1 MKPACALASSAA
13 FAVVY
18 ASGPSQYQTICATGR
33 YAKVNHRIAKRI
45 IAENLKRSAK
55 PPVISA
61 TVIAAKVSW
70 NMQYTKSGRYCPL
83 LKVAATA
90 VAGSSPSINTL
101 SHEPQ
106 NGLPAVNATL

>member
-1 MKPACALASSAA
+1 M
-13 FAVVY
+13 
-18 ASGPSQYQTICATGR
+18 
-33 YAKVNHRIAKRI
+33 I

-55 PPVISA
+55 PPAISA

-90 VAGSSPSINTL
+90 VAGSSPSMKSL
-101 SHEPQ
+101 SSDPK
-106 NGLPAVNATL
+106 NGANELPS

>member
-1 MKPACALASSAA
+1 M
-13 FAVVY
+13 
-18 ASGPSQYQTICATGR
+18 CATGR
-33 YAKVNHRIAKRI
+33 YAKVNHKMLNRIS
-45 IAENLKRSAK
+45 AENLKRSAG

-90 VAGSSPSINTL
+90 VAGSSPSMNSL
-101 SHEPQ
+101 SNEPQ
-106 NGLPAVNATL
+106 NGLLPAVNAML

>member
-1 MKPACALASSAA
+1 M
-13 FAVVY
+13 
-18 ASGPSQYQTICATGR
+18 CATGR
-33 YAKVNHRIAKRI
+33 DAKVNHRMQKMI

-55 PPVISA
+55 PPAISA

-90 VAGSSPSINTL
+90 VAGSSPSMKSL
-101 SHEPQ
+101 SSDPK
-106 NGLPAVNATL
+106 NGDSEAPSWAAVNAMLYP